1 MIEFGMMDW
10 NTFDYNELLKAVITF
25 GGIMLIFISSFRVI
39 FLNRKI
45 KINILDIINVLFNL
59 VISSLYIP
67 FIFVGMI
74 EVSSKTNTDVE
85 KILWLILIL
94 FLIKKSYIRI
104 ILGMRKVLEILK
116 KKLNAYK

>member
-1 MIEFGMMDW
+1 
-10 NTFDYNELLKAVITF
+10 
-25 GGIMLIFISSFRVI
+25 
-39 FLNRKI
+39 
-45 KINILDIINVLFNL
+45 
-59 VISSLYIP
+59 
-67 FIFVGMI
+67 MI

>member
-94 FLIKKSYIRI
+94 FLIKKSY
-104 ILGMRKVLEILK
+104 
-116 KKLNAYK
+116 